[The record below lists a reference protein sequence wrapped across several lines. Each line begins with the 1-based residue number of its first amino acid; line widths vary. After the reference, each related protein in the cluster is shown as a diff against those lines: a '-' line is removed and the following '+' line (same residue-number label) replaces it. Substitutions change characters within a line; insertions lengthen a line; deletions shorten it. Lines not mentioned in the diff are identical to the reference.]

1 VKLTKPVPVYLMYMT
16 ARASH
21 EDGAVHFRPDVY
33 GYDAQQ
39 GKAYDQRLAALQQR
53 SAKLMDILSPG
64 TGAPGAR

>member
-1 VKLTKPVPVYLMYMT
+1 
-16 ARASH
+16 
-21 EDGAVHFRPDVY
+21 VY